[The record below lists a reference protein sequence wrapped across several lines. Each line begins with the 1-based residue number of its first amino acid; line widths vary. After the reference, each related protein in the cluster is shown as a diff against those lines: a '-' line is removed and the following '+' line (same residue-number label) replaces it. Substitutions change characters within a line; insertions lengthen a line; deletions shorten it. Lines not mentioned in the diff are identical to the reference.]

1 VIEQYRSEKL
11 FFFCLS
17 LYKGVGTRSKARKSR
32 NGRGKADRI
41 RSFRLYLWREEKK
54 QKMATLYIWR
64 GSVPTV
70 ENKGKKC
77 SIKTPEVVVGQRL
90 MGIGIR

>member
-1 VIEQYRSEKL
+1 VIEQYRREKL

-17 LYKGVGTRSKARKSR
+17 LYKGVGTRSKAQEVEERVE
-32 NGRGKADRI
+32 GRRVG
-41 RSFRLYLWREEKK
+41 SLYLWCEKK
-54 QKMATLYIWR
+54 QKLATLYIWR

-70 ENKGKKC
+70 ENKGKKW